1 MSLGEV
7 SDLIR
12 EILGT
17 DVEMGPDARLDADL
31 QLESLDLLALDGR
44 LRERHGDDVAL
55 CAHIAQLEFEAIL
68 ALTVG
73 DVAAYVAQAR
83 R

>member
-1 MSLGEV
+1 MSLDEV
-7 SDLIR
+7 PGLIR

-17 DVEMGPDARLDADL
+17 DVELGPDTRLDADL
-31 QLESLDLLALDGR
+31 ELESLDLLALDGK
-44 LRERHGDDVAL
+44 LRARYGDRVAL
-55 CAHIAQLEFEAIL
+55 CAHIAGLEFEQLL

-73 DVAAYVAQAR
+73 DVADYVERAR

>member
-1 MSLGEV
+1 MSPDEV
-7 SDLIR
+7 PGLIR

-17 DVEMGPDARLDADL
+17 DVEIGPEARLDADL
-31 QLESLDLLALDGR
+31 ELESLDLLALDAA
-44 LRERHGDDVAL
+44 LRDRHGDGVAL
-55 CAHIAQLEFEAIL
+55 CAYIAQLEFDQIL

-73 DVAAYVAQAR
+73 DVAAYVQRSR